1 MVVRGHPSPRN
12 GNGRLS
18 GSRSGSS
25 SVDAPVK
32 VTALVDWTAQMHNAK
47 AVEIEEPRARA
58 GFTLKKV
65 ARIIDTVLTSRA
77 PSTRFQVDLRLYHG
91 WHKGFEATENR
102 RAVAA
107 LIGETDFSNL
117 SRSPNVRFSAE
128 VRYGD
133 ELLASLPQ
141 RAHARPPIH
150 LPDTWR
156 QQDRGSPRAEK
167 MVDTALAADLLDRAR
182 NDPHE
187 WTLVLSEDD
196 DVVPPVFT
204 AEAWT
209 RPYGGCVLI
218 VRTRRSSRAFLKLDG
233 IVKEV
238 DA

>member
-1 MVVRGHPSPRN
+1 
-12 GNGRLS
+12 
-18 GSRSGSS
+18 
-25 SVDAPVK
+25 
-32 VTALVDWTAQMHNAK
+32 MHNAG
-47 AVEIEEPRARA
+47 AIGIEEPRARA
-58 GFTLKKV
+58 GHTLKKV
-65 ARIIDTVLTSRA
+65 ARIIDKALTGRA
-77 PSTRFQVDLRLYHG
+77 PSTRFLVALRLYHG

-102 RAVAA
+102 RAMVAVVV
-107 LIGETDFSNL
+107 ETDFADL

-133 ELLASLPQ
+133 ELLAALSK

-156 QQDRGSPRAEK
+156 QQDRGSSRAEK

-204 AEAWT
+204 AEAWI

-218 VRTRRSSRAFLKLDG
+218 VRT
-233 IVKEV
+233 
-238 DA
+238 

>member
-1 MVVRGHPSPRN
+1 MVTRSHPSRRD

-18 GSRSGSS
+18 GAQSESS
-25 SVDAPVK
+25 SANAPVK
-32 VTALVDWTAQMHNAK
+32 VIALVDWTAQMHNTK
-47 AVEIEEPRARA
+47 AIEIEEPRARA
-58 GFTLKKV
+58 RLTLKEV

-77 PSTRFQVDLRLYHG
+77 PSTRFQVALRLYHG

-107 LIGETDFSNL
+107 LVVETDFSHL
-117 SRSPNVRFSAE
+117 ARSPNVRFSAE

-133 ELLASLPQ
+133 ELLAALPQ

-156 QQDRGSPRAEK
+156 QQDRGLPRAEK

-182 NDPHE
+182 SDPHE
-187 WTLVLSEDD
+187 WALVLSEDD

-204 AEAWT
+204 AEAWM

-233 IVKEV
+233 VVEV
-238 DA
+238 VRA

>member
-1 MVVRGHPSPRN
+1 MIARDHPSPRN

-25 SVDAPVK
+25 NADTPVN
-32 VTALVDWTAQMHNAK
+32 VTAFVDWTAQMHNAG
-47 AVEIEEPRARA
+47 AIAIVEPRARV
-58 GFTLKKV
+58 GLTLKKV
-65 ARIIDTVLTSRA
+65 ARIIDTALTSRA
-77 PSTRFQVDLRLYHG
+77 PSTRFQVALRLYHG

-102 RAVAA
+102 RAVVA
-107 LIGETDFSNL
+107 LVVETDFVNL

-133 ELLASLPQ
+133 ELLAALPQ
-141 RAHARPPIH
+141 RAHPRPPIH

-156 QQDRGSPRAEK
+156 QQDRSSPRAEK

-187 WTLVLSEDD
+187 WALVLSEDD
-196 DVVPPVFT
+196 DVIPPVFT
-204 AEAWT
+204 AEAWM

-233 IVKEV
+233 VVEEV
-238 DA
+238 NA